1 MLATVNSN
9 TRFGGWLRR
18 ALGVVGGLVLAL
30 SGGGGAVASDHP
42 SASEVFAR
50 RAREAYEQA
59 RKGHREK
66 PDDPEKAWKFGRAC
80 FDWAEYAT
88 SKSQRARLAEEG
100 IGVCRGAIRRSP
112 KLPGAHYYLAM
123 NLGQLART
131 RNLGALPLVDEL
143 EGSLLRARA
152 LDAKFN
158 HAGSDRSLGMLYRD
172 APGWPISVGS
182 KKKAREHLTNAVK
195 LDPEYPENRIVL
207 LESAIEWDDKK
218 LLRAEFANT
227 SATLKRARRKLTGEP
242 WEASWADWD
251 KRRKQIQATAA
262 KEFGIR

>member
-9 TRFGGWLRR
+9 TRAGGWFRR
-18 ALGVVGGLVLAL
+18 SLGVVCGLFLGL
-30 SGGGGAVASDHP
+30 SGEGGANASDHAP
-42 SASEVFAR
+42 TSEVFAR
-50 RAREAYEQA
+50 RAREAYERA
-59 RKGHREK
+59 RKGHREA
-66 PDDPEKAWKFGRAC
+66 PEDPAKAWEFGRAC

-100 IGVCRGAIRRSP
+100 IGACRGAIRKSP
-112 KLPGAHYYLAM
+112 KLPGAHYFLAM

-152 LDAKFN
+152 LDAGFN

-182 KKKAREHLTNAVK
+182 RKKARAHLTASVK
-195 LDPEYPENRIVL
+195 LDPDYPENRIVL

-227 SATLKRARRKLTGEP
+227 SATLERARKELTGER
-242 WEASWADWD
+242 WEANWADWD
-251 KRRKQIQATAA
+251 KRWKRIQATAE